1 MASSTTL
8 FPEPPLTAARR
19 IDPPYRKGLEREVLE
34 RLREAECVDE
44 NTLLVVEASL
54 DTGFDWV
61 EQAGFTVTRIKKYK
75 TNAHLFLK
83 RGGGEK
89 KI

>member
-1 MASSTTL
+1 M
-8 FPEPPLTAARR
+8 
-19 IDPPYRKGLEREVLE
+19 
-34 RLREAECVDE
+34 DE